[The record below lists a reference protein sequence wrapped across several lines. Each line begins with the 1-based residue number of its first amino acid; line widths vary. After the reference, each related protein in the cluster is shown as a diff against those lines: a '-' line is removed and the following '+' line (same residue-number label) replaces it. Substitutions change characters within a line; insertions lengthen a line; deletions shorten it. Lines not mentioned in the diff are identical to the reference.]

1 VPAATTPADPTV
13 PTTPRA
19 TGGSSRWAWL
29 VLLLI
34 AVRVVSVVA
43 VLHSGVEDEFSI
55 LGGDALRYETI
66 TRSDGRPYR
75 DFEVE
80 YPPVTVAVIELVVGQ
95 DHLDTL
101 TRLAVSQLVIDLAVA
116 ALLGW
121 GWGRRA
127 AVAYLLL
134 GTPMVFFPF
143 PYLRIDLVSV
153 LLAVLGLAL
162 LRRAH
167 ETSAGTSLALAVLAK
182 LWPLA
187 VLPRLLVERRWRAL
201 AAAAVVGGIGTA
213 IWLGLGGI
221 DGVEQVVSYRGARG
235 WQIESLPGAV
245 LHLLDPSAS
254 RLEQGAWRTGAP
266 MPGWSRPLLTLASLS
281 TIAAAW
287 WLAGRGTDRSP
298 RVVDGVA
305 PLAAVVGLLVF
316 SPIISPQYVLWL
328 MPFVAIAAAHGER
341 VLGWLG
347 LALSVLTTFILASI
361 HAQIEGRLYA
371 MLPILVR
378 NGLLVAMLIIALR
391 TLSGRSAGRAA
402 AEPGVRSSLSA

>member
-1 VPAATTPADPTV
+1 
-13 PTTPRA
+13 PRA

-29 VLLLI
+29 ALLLI
-34 AVRVVSVVA
+34 AIRIVSVVA
-43 VLHSGVEDEFSI
+43 VLHSGVEEEHSI

-66 TRSDGRPYR
+66 TSSDGWPYR

-80 YPPVTVAVIELVVGQ
+80 YPPVTLAVLELVVGQ

-101 TRLAVSQLVIDLAVA
+101 TRLAVSQLVADLAVA

-121 GWGRRA
+121 GWGRRS

-134 GTPMVFFPF
+134 GTPMVLFPF

-167 ETSAGTSLALAVLAK
+167 EISAGTSLALAVLAK

-201 AAAAVVGGIGTA
+201 ATVVVVGSLGTA

-221 DGVEQVVSYRGARG
+221 RGVEQVVSYRGARG

-245 LHLLDPSAS
+245 LHLLDPAAS
-254 RLEQGAWRTGAP
+254 RLEQGAWRTGTP

-281 TIAAAW
+281 TVVAAW
-287 WLAGRGTDRSP
+287 WLVGRGPDRSP
-298 RVVDGVA
+298 RVLDGVA

-316 SPIISPQYVLWL
+316 SPIISPQYVVWL

-347 LALSVLTTFILASI
+347 LAVSALTTFILASI

-378 NGLLVAMLIIALR
+378 NGLLVAMLVLALR
-391 TLSGRSAGRAA
+391 TLGERSTGPATDG
-402 AEPGVRSSLSA
+402 AEVRSSLSA